1 MTKTS
6 AMGTENNSGV
16 RGRGSGGREQGL
28 GVRVQGS
35 GIRGYGS
42 RVAIICLTRGGVEL
56 AMKLVRLLPDVRLY
70 LYEPLATELSNLERF
85 SSLPGLIEN
94 IWSEHNALVFIMAT
108 GIVVRTIAPLIKDKK
123 ADPAVVV
130 LDEKGKFAISLLSG
144 HMGGANRLAKK
155 IADFLGGQAVITT
168 ASDVNE
174 RPALDLWAL
183 ERELHVEDW
192 ERLKRLSARIV
203 NGENIKVFTDGLS
216 YDLPE
221 EFVPVEAP
229 EGAQLIITNR
239 IMSFSAL
246 YLRPRNLVLG
256 IGCNRGTEA
265 EEIGKVVKDV
275 FGERGFSPN
284 SIRNVAT
291 VDKKKDEAGI
301 LSFAER
307 YSLNIEFFSTEK
319 LNRVKG
325 ISGSEASMR
334 AIGAQAVAEP
344 AAILSA
350 RSSLLIPKQKRGNVT
365 LAVASFSLWE

>member
-1 MTKTS
+1 MTETS
-6 AMGTENNSGV
+6 AMGTENNTGV
-16 RGRGSGGREQGL
+16 RGQW
-28 GVRVQGS
+28 S
-35 GIRGYGS
+35 GIRGDGL
-42 RVAIICLTRGGVEL
+42 RVAIICLTRGGALL
-56 AMKLVRLLPDVRLY
+56 ARKLVRLLPETGLY
-70 LYEPLATELSNLERF
+70 LYEPSAPEFSNLERF
-85 SSLPGLIEN
+85 SSLRGLTGRL
-94 IWSEHNALVFIMAT
+94 WSRHNALVFIMAA

-123 ADPAVVV
+123 TDPAVVV

-144 HMGGANRLAKK
+144 HMGKANGLAKE

-183 ERELHVEDW
+183 ERDLYVEDW

-203 NGENIKVFTDGLS
+203 DGEKIKVFTDGVS
-216 YDLPE
+216 YKLPP
-221 EFVPVEAP
+221 EFIPVKAP
-229 EGAQLIITNR
+229 EDAQLIITNR

-275 FGERGFSPN
+275 FGEWGFSPN

-291 VDKKKDEAGI
+291 VDKKKDEAG
-301 LSFAER
+301 LLCFAER
-307 YSLNIEFFSTEK
+307 HGLAIEFFSPEE

-325 ISGSEASMR
+325 IKGSEASMR
-334 AIGAQAVAEP
+334 AIGARGVAEP

-365 LAVASFSLWE
+365 LAAASFSLLE

>member
-1 MTKTS
+1 
-6 AMGTENNSGV
+6 MGTEDS
-16 RGRGSGGREQGL
+16 S

-35 GIRGYGS
+35 GFRGYGS
-42 RVAIICLTRGGVEL
+42 GVAIICLTRGGVDL

-70 LYEPLATELSNLERF
+70 LYEPLAPELSNTERF
-85 SSLPGLIEN
+85 SSLPGLIEK
-94 IWSEHNALVFIMAT
+94 IWSERNALVFIMAT

-155 IADFLGGQAVITT
+155 VADFLGGQAVITT

-183 ERELHVEDW
+183 ERDLYVEDW

-203 NGENIKVFTDGLS
+203 NGENIKVFADGLPKE
-216 YDLPE
+216 LPE
-221 EFVPVEAP
+221 EFVLVKAP
-229 EGAQLIITNR
+229 EEAQLIITNR
-239 IMSFSAL
+239 IMSFPAL

-256 IGCNRGTEA
+256 IGCNRGTRA
-265 EEIGKVVKDV
+265 EEIDEVVKDV

-291 VDKKKDEAGI
+291 VDKKKDEAGL

-307 YSLNIEFFSTEK
+307 YGLNIEFFSTEK
-319 LNRVKG
+319 INRVKG
-325 ISGSEASMR
+325 INGSEASMR

-365 LAVASFSLWE
+365 LAAASFSLLE

>member
-1 MTKTS
+1 
-6 AMGTENNSGV
+6 MGTENSSGV
-16 RGRGSGGREQGL
+16 RGQGL
-28 GVRVQGS
+28 
-35 GIRGYGS
+35 
-42 RVAIICLTRGGVEL
+42 RVAIICLTRGGIEL
-56 AMKLVRLLPDVRLY
+56 AMKLRSLLPNMRLY
-70 LYEPLATELSNLERF
+70 AYKPLDLQLSNLERF
-85 SSLPGLIEN
+85 SSLPGLIEK
-94 IWSEHNALVFIMAT
+94 IWFERNALVFIMAT
-108 GIVVRTIAPLIKDKK
+108 GIVVRTIAPFIKDKK

-130 LDEKGKFAISLLSG
+130 LDEKGRFAVSLLSG
-144 HMGGANRLAKK
+144 HIGGANRLARE

-183 ERELHVEDW
+183 ERDLYVEDW

-203 NGENIKVFTDGLS
+203 DGENIKVFTDGVS
-216 YDLPE
+216 YKLPE
-221 EFVPVEAP
+221 EFVHVKAP
-229 EGAQLIITNR
+229 EEAQLIITNR
-239 IMSFSAL
+239 IMSFPAL

-265 EEIGKVVKDV
+265 EEIEAVVKDV
-275 FGERGFSPN
+275 FREWDFSPN

-291 VDKKKDEAGI
+291 VDKKRDEAGL

-307 YSLNIEFFSTEK
+307 YGLNIEFFSPEE

-325 ISGSEASMR
+325 IKGSEASMR
-334 AIGAQAVAEP
+334 AIGARGVAEP

-365 LAVASFSLWE
+365 LAAASFTSWE